1 MTRPSRKLRRVK
13 LEAATLAPAL
23 GELVPV
29 GEGVTLV
36 DCFGWADRGGYL
48 RRARANYSDGLQ
60 VDLFMTWATGKAQ
73 ISSYK
78 MTWRGQI
85 SGKSE

>member
-1 MTRPSRKLRRVK
+1 MRQPSRKLRRVK
-13 LEAATLAPAL
+13 LEVATLSPAL
-23 GELVPV
+23 AELVPIN
-29 GEGVTLV
+29 EGVELLE
-36 DCFGWADRGGYL
+36 CHGWADRSGCL
-48 RRARANYSDGLQ
+48 TRARANYSDGLQ

-85 SGKSE
+85 SGKAS

>member
-1 MTRPSRKLRRVK
+1 MRKPSRKLRRVK
-13 LEAATLAPAL
+13 LDQATLAPAL
-23 GELVPV
+23 ADLVPV
-29 GEGVTLV
+29 SDGVELV
-36 DCFGWADRGGYL
+36 DCHGWSDSKGHL

-85 SGKSE
+85 SRKSA

>member
-1 MTRPSRKLRRVK
+1 MRKASRKLRRVK
-13 LEAATLAPAL
+13 LDKTTLGPAL
-23 GELVPV
+23 ADLVPV
-29 GEGVTLV
+29 NEGVELV
-36 DCFGWADRGGYL
+36 ECYGWSDARGYL

-85 SGKSE
+85 TGKSA

>member
-1 MTRPSRKLRRVK
+1 MRRPSRKLRRVK
-13 LEAATLAPAL
+13 LETTTLAPAL
-23 GELVPV
+23 AELVPV
-29 GEGVTLV
+29 SEGVELLE
-36 DCFGWADRGGYL
+36 CHGWADTRGCL

-60 VDLFMTWATGKAQ
+60 VDLFMTWATGKAK

-85 SGKSE
+85 AGMAS